1 MFTQLPKTNI
11 QFKSVQIFK
20 DEDCCVSE
28 ISDLESSGLLMKE
41 MQQSFGFD
49 YCRDNYNESTYI
61 VTSSENGDQ
70 KQQVSKVFDLN
81 QKDSDL
87 SSIGTLSQEN
97 DDKPVHDA
105 DIDPE
110 SPSTAVTEANLSK
123 VQSANTFPSLAPIS
137 SNTQDDST
145 FKKPII

>member
-41 MQQSFGFD
+41 MKQSFGFD

-105 DIDPE
+105 DIYPE
-110 SPSTAVTEANLSK
+110 SATTAVTEANFSK
-123 VQSANTFPSLAPIS
+123 VQSANTFQILAPIT
-137 SNTQDDST
+137 SNT
-145 FKKPII
+145 